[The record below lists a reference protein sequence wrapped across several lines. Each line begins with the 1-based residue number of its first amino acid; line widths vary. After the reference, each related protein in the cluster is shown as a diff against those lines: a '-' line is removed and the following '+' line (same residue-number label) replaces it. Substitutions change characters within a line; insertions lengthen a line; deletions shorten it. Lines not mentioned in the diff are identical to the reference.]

1 MKGNKT
7 ALVTG
12 CSSGIGYTTCL
23 LLARNNFKT
32 YGSVRDL
39 SKAKKIQEV
48 IDEERLPIKIIPLDV
63 NDPKSISKA
72 IRDILYDSGKL
83 TF

>member
-12 CSSGIGYTTCL
+12 CSSGIGYSTCL

-39 SKAKKIQEV
+39 SKAKKISRGDRQRKTPSES
-48 IDEERLPIKIIPLDV
+48 
-63 NDPKSISKA
+63 NTS
-72 IRDILYDSGKL
+72 
-83 TF
+83 